1 MRILQQGLGLVGGLA
16 GLMLSASSSSV
27 VAEPRCFPDEFM
39 FGSATAAY
47 QVEGAWNESGRTP
60 SIYDAYCRETP
71 GIECA
76 NVADDFFHRYHDDI
90 KLMVKTELQSF
101 RFSTS
106 WSRAMTWDPE
116 ARRMRPNPPGLAFY
130 HSLIDEL
137 KANDITPILTLHH
150 YDLPLALQSE
160 LDPQAW
166 LNPDIS
172 SHFEDYATLMFNE
185 FGRKVDFWTTFNEPL
200 DLVGYAYGMGF
211 PNMPPAH
218 RGSPTEA
225 YEVSYGVLMC
235 HAKAVKRLRELREA
249 GVVASSAR
257 ISMVLVSSYFYAL
270 DPSNP
275 KDVAA
280 AQRAMDFDMGW
291 FSWPILTGDYPAIM
305 REIAGDRLPRFTAEE
320 SALLKGSY
328 DMFQLNHYSS
338 QAVTDCD
345 SPTSKVDCA
354 SLPPGWQK
362 DKGVDDSHIV
372 PGTLHPKPDRFGN
385 NYCANQFTPY
395 PPGYLAMIK
404 YVHAQDPT
412 VDILLTENGW
422 CGNDEIENL
431 DQVHFFEAFVEQVYK
446 AVVEEKIP
454 VIGYTAWSFLDN
466 FEWGSYK
473 PRFGLYYVNW
483 TSETG
488 SPNFNNP
495 KPTDL
500 ARIPRPSAK
509 WFQKLSTTRCLD
521 EVSTSSTTLDVVEP
535 PKDITELFGAPLVM
549 LGVVAL
555 ILMVGISTEK
565 RRRNYQRIPQID
577 STE

>member
-1 MRILQQGLGLVGGLA
+1 MRFLDQGIRLA
-16 GLMLSASSSSV
+16 GVLSALLLSSV
-27 VAEPRCFPDEFM
+27 AAESRCFPDEFM

-76 NVADDFFHRYHDDI
+76 NVADDFFHRYRDDV
-90 KLMVKTELQSF
+90 KLMVETGLQSF

-106 WSRAMTWDPE
+106 WSRAMTWDPQT
-116 ARRMRPNPPGLAFY
+116 RRMRPNPPGLAFY

-137 KANDITPILTLHH
+137 NANHITPILTLHH
-150 YDLPLALQSE
+150 YDLPLALQDE

-172 SHFEDYATLMFNE
+172 THFEDYATLMFNE
-185 FGRKVDFWTTFNEPL
+185 FGKKVKFWTTFNEPL
-200 DLVGYAYGMGF
+200 GLVGYGYGMGF

-235 HAKAVKRLRELREA
+235 HAKAVKKFRELRDS
-249 GVVASSAR
+249 GVVDSSAR
-257 ISMVLVSSYFYAL
+257 ISIVLVSSFFYPL
-270 DPSNP
+270 DPT
-275 KDVAA
+275 KRRDVLA
-280 AQRAMDFDMGW
+280 AQRALDFDFGW
-291 FSWPILTGDYPAIM
+291 FLQPILTGDYPAVM

-320 SALLKGSY
+320 SALLNGSY

-345 SPTSKVDCA
+345 SPTSTVDCA
-354 SLPPGWQK
+354 SLAPGWQA
-362 DKGVDDSHIV
+362 DKGVDDTHV
-372 PGTLHPKPDRFGN
+372 MPGTLRPKPDRFGN
-385 NYCANQFTPY
+385 NYCANLFTPY
-395 PPGYLAMIK
+395 PPGYLDMIR
-404 YVHAQDPT
+404 YVHSQDPT

-422 CGNDEIENL
+422 CGNGEVENY
-431 DQVHFFEAFVEQVYK
+431 DQVHFFEQFVGQVYK

-473 PRFGLYYVNW
+473 PRFGMYYVNW

-488 SPNFNNP
+488 SPDFNNP

-509 WFQKLSTTRCLD
+509 WFHQLSTTRCLD
-521 EVSTSSTTLDVVEP
+521 DNSVFAIEAFEEP
-535 PKDITELFGAPLVM
+535 TKDLTKLFGAPLVT
-549 LGVVAL
+549 LGVVAVVV
-555 ILMVGISTEK
+555 MVGIATQK
-565 RRRNYQRIPQID
+565 RRQGYGRIPL
-577 STE
+577 SSAEN

>member
-1 MRILQQGLGLVGGLA
+1 MRILEHGLRLAGGLA
-16 GLMLSASSSSV
+16 ALLLSTSPSSV
-27 VAEPRCFPDEFM
+27 TAEPRCFPDGFM

-76 NVADDFFHRYHDDI
+76 NVADDFYHRYHDDI
-90 KLMVKTELQSF
+90 KLMVETGLQSF

-116 ARRMRPNPPGLAFY
+116 TRRMRPNPPGLAFY
-130 HSLIDEL
+130 HSVIDEL
-137 KANDITPILTLHH
+137 NANGITPILTLHH
-150 YDLPLALQSE
+150 YDLPLALQTE

-172 SHFEDYATLMFNE
+172 SHFDDYAALMFNE
-185 FGRKVDFWTTFNEPL
+185 FGSKVNFWTTFNEPL
-200 DLVGYAYGMGF
+200 GLVGYAYGMGF
-211 PNMPPAH
+211 PNMPPAR

-225 YEVSYGVLMC
+225 YEVSKGVLMC
-235 HAKAVKRLRELREA
+235 HAKAVKTFRELREA
-249 GVVASSAR
+249 GVVASGAR
-257 ISMVLVSSYFYAL
+257 ISMVLVSSYFYPL
-270 DPSNP
+270 DESNP

-291 FSWPILTGDYPAIM
+291 FLQPLLTGDYPAIM

-338 QAVTDCD
+338 QAVTSCD
-345 SPTSKVDCA
+345 SPTSTVDCA
-354 SLPPGWQK
+354 SLAPGWQA
-362 DKGVDDSHIV
+362 DKGVDDSHII

-385 NYCANQFTPY
+385 NYCANLFTPY

-404 YVHAQDPT
+404 YMHAHDPT

-422 CGNDEIENL
+422 CGNDEIENM
-431 DQVHFFEAFVEQVYK
+431 DQVHFFEAFVEQVHK
-446 AVVEEKIP
+446 AVVEEKLP

-488 SPNFNNP
+488 SPDFNNP

-500 ARIPRPSAK
+500 ARIPRPSAR
-509 WFQKLSTTRCLD
+509 WFQKLSTSRCLD
-521 EVSTSSTTLDVVEP
+521 KVSTSSTILAFEEP
-535 PKDITELFGAPLVM
+535 TKDITELFGAPLVM

-555 ILMVGISTEK
+555 VLLVGIKTQ
-565 RRRNYQRIPQID
+565 QRSQNDERTPLV
-577 STE
+577 SAN

>member
-1 MRILQQGLGLVGGLA
+1 MRILEQGIRVAGVLA
-16 GLMLSASSSSV
+16 GLMFSTVSAGS
-27 VAEPRCFPDEFM
+27 RCFPDDFM

-76 NVADDFFHRYHDDI
+76 NVADDFFHRYRDDI
-90 KLMVKTELQSF
+90 KLMVETGLQSF

-116 ARRMRPNPPGLAFY
+116 TRRMRPNPPGLAFY

-137 KANDITPILTLHH
+137 NSNHITPILTLHH
-150 YDLPLALQSE
+150 YDLPLALQDE
-160 LDPQAW
+160 LNPQAW

-172 SHFEDYATLMFNE
+172 THFEDYATLMFNE
-185 FGRKVDFWTTFNEPL
+185 FGKKVKFWTTFNEPL
-200 DLVGYAYGMGF
+200 GLVGYAYGMGF

-235 HAKAVKRLRELREA
+235 HAKAVKKFRELRDS
-249 GVVASSAR
+249 GVVDSGAR
-257 ISMVLVSSYFYAL
+257 ISIVLVSSYFYPL
-270 DPSNP
+270 NP
-275 KDVAA
+275 TSRRDVLA
-280 AQRAMDFDMGW
+280 AQRALDFDFGW
-291 FSWPILTGDYPAIM
+291 FLQPILTGDYPAVM
-305 REIAGDRLPRFTAEE
+305 HEVAGDRLPRFTAEE
-320 SALLKGSY
+320 SDMLKGSY

-345 SPTSKVDCA
+345 SPTSTIDCA
-354 SLPPGWQK
+354 SLAPGWQA
-362 DKGVDDSHIV
+362 DKGVDDTHV
-372 PGTLHPKPDRFGN
+372 MPGTLRPKPDRFGN
-385 NYCANQFTPY
+385 NYCANLFTPY
-395 PPGYLAMIK
+395 PPGYLDMIR
-404 YVHAQDPT
+404 YVHLQDPT

-422 CGNDEIENL
+422 CGNDEVENW
-431 DQVHFFEAFVEQVYK
+431 DQVHFFEQFVGQVYK

-473 PRFGLYYVNW
+473 PRFGMYYVNW

-488 SPNFNNP
+488 SPDFNNP

-509 WFQKLSTTRCLD
+509 WFHKLSTTRCLD
-521 EVSTSSTTLDVVEP
+521 DNSILALEASEEP
-535 PKDITELFGAPLVM
+535 TKDMAEMFGAPLVM
-549 LGVVAL
+549 IAVMAVVV
-555 ILMVGISTEK
+555 MVGIATQK
-565 RRRNYQRIPQID
+565 RRQDYERIPLV
-577 STE
+577 SAR

>member
-1 MRILQQGLGLVGGLA
+1 MRILEQGIRVAGVLA
-16 GLMLSASSSSV
+16 GLMFSTVSAGS
-27 VAEPRCFPDEFM
+27 RCFPDDFM

-76 NVADDFFHRYHDDI
+76 NVADDFFHRYRDDI
-90 KLMVKTELQSF
+90 KLMVETGLQSF

-116 ARRMRPNPPGLAFY
+116 TRRMRPNPPGLAFY

-137 KANDITPILTLHH
+137 NSNHITPILTLHH
-150 YDLPLALQSE
+150 YDLPLALQDE
-160 LDPQAW
+160 LNPQAW

-172 SHFEDYATLMFNE
+172 THFEDYATLMFNE
-185 FGRKVDFWTTFNEPL
+185 FGKKVKFWTTFNEPL
-200 DLVGYAYGMGF
+200 GLVGYAYGMGF

-235 HAKAVKRLRELREA
+235 HAKAVKKFRELRDS
-249 GVVASSAR
+249 GVVDSGAR
-257 ISMVLVSSYFYAL
+257 ISIVLVSSYFYPL
-270 DPSNP
+270 NP
-275 KDVAA
+275 TSRRDVLA
-280 AQRAMDFDMGW
+280 AQRALDFDFGW
-291 FSWPILTGDYPAIM
+291 FLQPILTGDYPAVM
-305 REIAGDRLPRFTAEE
+305 REVAGDRLPRFTAEE
-320 SALLKGSY
+320 SAMLKGSY

-345 SPTSKVDCA
+345 SPTSTIDCA
-354 SLPPGWQK
+354 SLAPGWQA
-362 DKGVDDSHIV
+362 DKGVDDTHV
-372 PGTLHPKPDRFGN
+372 MPGTLRPKPDRFGN
-385 NYCANQFTPY
+385 NYCANLFTPY
-395 PPGYLAMIK
+395 PPGYLDMIR
-404 YVHAQDPT
+404 YVHLQDPT

-422 CGNDEIENL
+422 CGNDEVENW
-431 DQVHFFEAFVEQVYK
+431 DQVHFFEQFVGQVYK

-473 PRFGLYYVNW
+473 PRFGMYYVNW

-488 SPNFNNP
+488 SPDFNNP

-509 WFQKLSTTRCLD
+509 WFHKLSTTRCLD
-521 EVSTSSTTLDVVEP
+521 ENSILALEASEEP
-535 PKDITELFGAPLVM
+535 TKDMAEMFGAPLVM
-549 LGVVAL
+549 IAVMAVVV
-555 ILMVGISTEK
+555 MVGIATQK
-565 RRRNYQRIPQID
+565 RRQDYERIPLV
-577 STE
+577 SAR